1 MTEIYP
7 RASNCGQNETIDEHD
22 LHIQVLYGN
31 MPADQQ
37 YVHDIYDN
45 LDDAIRDHS
54 DELIVVGYCILTKDN
69 KPLGEDWYETYEDAM
84 RDVRRLTLGHTSE

>member
-1 MTEIYP
+1 MANIYP
-7 RASNCGQNETIDEHD
+7 RASKCGQNETIDEHD
-22 LHIQVLYGN
+22 LRIQVLYGN

-54 DELIVVGYCILTKDN
+54 DEPIVVGYCILTKEN
-69 KPLGEDWYETYEDAM
+69 KLLGEDWYETYEDAM
-84 RDVRRLTLGHTSE
+84 REIRHLTLSRASN